1 MKKNIEEMLYN
12 AIIGWFDDTAD
23 KYKYLDSEDFVNKVC
38 ETIGLSK
45 SEYYRIMQ
53 LPWFVEK

>member
-23 KYKYLDSEDFVNKVC
+23 KYKYLDSDDFVNKVC

-45 SEYYRIMQ
+45 NEYYRIMH
-53 LPWFVEK
+53 LS